1 MPISGTATG
10 AAGLTRALRS
20 LSLGLLAC
28 GFAVLGYDLLT
39 GSSAPHASGLTSLG
53 DAWTWLT
60 SGHLSSG
67 ETLLGRVFDL
77 VLALPLAAAFGAL
90 AVAVYAVYRSRRRAR
105 DGDDAQQGR
114 RPSDGRR
121 SELAAAL
128 AACRGAFI
136 GIGLFSAMSNILMLT
151 GSFFMLEVYDRVLPS
166 RSLPTL
172 AGLILLA
179 GMLFS
184 AQAVLDII
192 RSRLLVRIG
201 TSLDEAL
208 SQRVFEVV
216 ARLPLKGGQS
226 TGLQPMRDLDGIRTF
241 LSGNGPTAF
250 FDLPWLPIYMG
261 IIFAFHPLLGVVAS
275 IGAIVLVI
283 VTLLTEFLLRGPV
296 LAASRASVA
305 SNALAESSRR
315 NAEVLTAMGLVGRMG
330 AVWRT
335 ASLDYIASQ
344 QRVSD
349 VAGGLGAAS
358 RTLRMMLQSGV
369 LATGAYLVIQQQA
382 SAGIIIASSILSARA
397 LAPVDLAIANWRG
410 FAAARQ
416 GWARLTK
423 VLTLVPP
430 QRAVTP
436 LGTPSRALSVEA
448 VSTVPPNVQKL
459 VVQDISFELRAGQGL
474 GIIGPSGSGKS
485 SLARTLVGVWPPARG
500 RVELDGAS
508 LDQWAPEALGEHIGY
523 LPQDVELFAGSV
535 AQNISRF
542 DPDADPAAIIA
553 AAKAA
558 DVHELIVNL
567 RGGYDAQ
574 VGEQGAVLSAGQKQ
588 RVALARALYGDPF
601 LVVLDEP
608 NSNLDA
614 DGEQALTRAID
625 GVRQRGGIVVVV
637 SHRPS
642 AVAGIDGLLVM
653 ANGRAQA
660 LGPRD
665 EILAKVA
672 RQSPLKVVPGTG
684 RQSS

>member
-1 MPISGTATG
+1 
-10 AAGLTRALRS
+10 
-20 LSLGLLAC
+20 
-28 GFAVLGYDLLT
+28 
-39 GSSAPHASGLTSLG
+39 
-53 DAWTWLT
+53 
-60 SGHLSSG
+60 
-67 ETLLGRVFDL
+67 
-77 VLALPLAAAFGAL
+77 
-90 AVAVYAVYRSRRRAR
+90 
-105 DGDDAQQGR
+105 
-114 RPSDGRR
+114 
-121 SELAAAL
+121 
-128 AACRGAFI
+128 
-136 GIGLFSAMSNILMLT
+136 
-151 GSFFMLEVYDRVLPS
+151 
-166 RSLPTL
+166 
-172 AGLILLA
+172 
-179 GMLFS
+179 
-184 AQAVLDII
+184 
-192 RSRLLVRIG
+192 
-201 TSLDEAL
+201 
-208 SQRVFEVV
+208 
-216 ARLPLKGGQS
+216 
-226 TGLQPMRDLDGIRTF
+226 
-241 LSGNGPTAF
+241 
-250 FDLPWLPIYMG
+250 
-261 IIFAFHPLLGVVAS
+261 
-275 IGAIVLVI
+275 
-283 VTLLTEFLLRGPV
+283 
-296 LAASRASVA
+296 
-305 SNALAESSRR
+305 
-315 NAEVLTAMGLVGRMG
+315 
-330 AVWRT
+330 
-335 ASLDYIASQ
+335 
-344 QRVSD
+344 
-349 VAGGLGAAS
+349 
-358 RTLRMMLQSGV
+358 MMLQSGV

-436 LGTPSRALSVEA
+436 LGTPSRTLSVEA

-459 VVQDISFELRAGQGL
+459 VVQDISFELRSGQGL

-508 LDQWAPEALGEHIGY
+508 LDQWSPEALGQHIGY

-542 DPDADPAAIIA
+542 DPQADPAAIIA

-558 DVHELIVNL
+558 DVHDLIVNL